1 MPKIKQDENTVKRAI
16 REYLEFNGYTDHRI
30 NNGAIWNKKRKCY
43 IFHGT
48 PGVADDY
55 YTKDGENDLWV
66 EGKATGKKPSEAQCK
81 FGERVN
87 RSRGSVW
94 IWADSLDV
102 FISEY
107 IRIIGIPK

>member
-1 MPKIKQDENTVKRAI
+1 MGKAENSVKKSI
-16 REYLEFNGYTDHRI
+16 REYLEWHGYTVDNI

-48 PGVADDY
+48 PGVADMY
-55 YTKDGENDLWV
+55 ATKDGKYDLWV

-94 IWADSLDV
+94 IWADSLDM
-102 FISEY
+102 FIEKY
-107 IRIIGIPK
+107 NNLKG